1 MDADRKIHVK
11 RVRERKSGKK
21 VRKRNAMRVKNSSQ
35 KNWQIFGSDRQ
46 MHKPEQDQIDI
57 RDGNCKLEKIRLKYK

>member
-1 MDADRKIHVK
+1 
-11 RVRERKSGKK
+11 
-21 VRKRNAMRVKNSSQ
+21 MRVKNSSQ

>member
-1 MDADRKIHVK
+1 MDADRKIFVK
-11 RVRERKSGKK
+11 KVREK

-46 MHKPEQDQIDI
+46 IHKPEQDQIDI
-57 RDGNCKLEKIRLKYK
+57 RNENCKLEKIRLKYK